1 MNTNFIS
8 TFQTALKRLALIS
21 TIAVLAACAGNNT
34 SSNRAVPDGYY
45 KVRPGDTLTQIAKR
59 YGQNVNTLVAWNN
72 LPNASQIE
80 VGQVLRVRKNAANRP
95 RSGSTDIS
103 SARTVAP
110 VNRLTLQ
117 WPVDNGKNSIIRGYD
132 NATNKGID
140 IGGTLGQ
147 SVKSAAAGTV
157 LYVGEEVRGY
167 GKLILI
173 SHSDFSIT
181 AYAHNNTILVQKD
194 QKVAAGQPIA
204 TMGNSD
210 TDGVKLHFEVSMNGK
225 AVDPMQYL
233 PG

>member
-1 MNTNFIS
+1 M
-8 TFQTALKRLALIS
+8 
-21 TIAVLAACAGNNT
+21 
-34 SSNRAVPDGYY
+34 
-45 KVRPGDTLTQIAKR
+45 
-59 YGQNVNTLVAWNN
+59 
-72 LPNASQIE
+72 
-80 VGQVLRVRKNAANRP
+80 RVRKNATNRP

-181 AYAHNNTILVQKD
+181 AYAHNDTILVQKD

-210 TDGVKLHFEVSMNGK
+210 TDGVKLHFEVRMNGK

>member
-181 AYAHNNTILVQKD
+181 AYAHNDTILVQKD

-210 TDGVKLHFEVSMNGK
+210 TDGVKLHFEVRMNGK

>member
-1 MNTNFIS
+1 MKTNHILF
-8 TFQTALKRLALIS
+8 FKTAILRLSALGLAF
-21 TIAVLAACAGNNT
+21 TLAACAGGPST
-34 SSNRAVPDGYY
+34 GPVPDGYY
-45 KVRPGDTLTQIAKR
+45 RVKPGDTLSQIAKR
-59 YGQNVNTLVAWNN
+59 YGQNVNTLASWNN
-72 LPNASQIE
+72 LNNASQIE

-181 AYAHNNTILVQKD
+181 AYAHNDTILV
-194 QKVAAGQPIA
+194 P
-204 TMGNSD
+204 
-210 TDGVKLHFEVSMNGK
+210 VS
-225 AVDPMQYL
+225 YTHL
-233 PG
+233 

>member
-1 MNTNFIS
+1 MKTNHILF
-8 TFQTALKRLALIS
+8 FKTAILRLSALGLAF
-21 TIAVLAACAGNNT
+21 TLAACAGGPST
-34 SSNRAVPDGYY
+34 GPVPDGYY
-45 KVRPGDTLTQIAKR
+45 RVKPGDTLSQIAKR
-59 YGQNVNTLVAWNN
+59 YGQNVNTLASWNN
-72 LPNASQIE
+72 LNNASQIE

-181 AYAHNNTILVQKD
+181 AYAHNDTILVQKD
-194 QKVAAGQPIA
+194 QKSQQASRLPPWAIA
-204 TMGNSD
+204 TQTASNCIS
-210 TDGVKLHFEVSMNGK
+210 KS
-225 AVDPMQYL
+225 A
-233 PG
+233 

>member
-1 MNTNFIS
+1 MKTNRTLSFK
-8 TFQTALKRLALIS
+8 TALLRLTALGVAF
-21 TIAVLAACAGNNT
+21 TLAACAGGAPPPRG
-34 SSNRAVPDGYY
+34 RASR
-45 KVRPGDTLTQIAKR
+45 RPLRPHGDTLSQIAKR
-59 YGQNVNTLVAWNN
+59 YGQNVNTLASWNN
-72 LPNASQIE
+72 LNNASQIE
-80 VGQVLRVRKNAANRP
+80 VGQVLRVRKNVANRP

-103 SARTVAP
+103 NAKTVTP

-157 LYVGEEVRGY
+157 IYVGEEVRGY

-173 SHSDFSIT
+173 SHNDFSIT
-181 AYAHNNTILVQKD
+181 AYAHNDTILVQKD

-204 TMGNSD
+204 TMGNTD
-210 TDGVKLHFEVSMNGK
+210 TDGVKLHFEVRLNGK

>member
-1 MNTNFIS
+1 MKTNHTLSFK
-8 TFQTALKRLALIS
+8 TAILRLSALGLAF
-21 TIAVLAACAGNNT
+21 TLAACAGGPST
-34 SSNRAVPDGYY
+34 GPVPDGYY
-45 KVRPGDTLTQIAKR
+45 RVKPGDTLSQIAKR
-59 YGQNVNTLVAWNN
+59 YGQNVNTLASWNN
-72 LPNASQIE
+72 LNNASQIE

-181 AYAHNNTILVQKD
+181 AYAHNDTILVQKD

-210 TDGVKLHFEVSMNGK
+210 TDGVKLHFEVRMNGK

-233 PG
+233 PTK

>member
-1 MNTNFIS
+1 MKTNRTLSFK
-8 TFQTALKRLALIS
+8 TALLRLTALGVAF
-21 TIAVLAACAGNNT
+21 TLAACAGGGSPT
-34 SSNRAVPDGYY
+34 GAVPDGYY
-45 KVRPGDTLTQIAKR
+45 RVKPGDTLSQIAKR
-59 YGQNVNTLVAWNN
+59 YGQNVNTLASWNN
-72 LPNASQIE
+72 LNNASQIE

-103 SARTVAP
+103 NAKTVTP

-157 LYVGEEVRGY
+157 IYVGEEVRGY

-173 SHSDFSIT
+173 SHNDFSIT
-181 AYAHNNTILVQKD
+181 AYAHNDTILVQKD

-210 TDGVKLHFEVSMNGK
+210 TDGVKLHFEVRMNGK